1 MAGKAQM
8 LDSAPLFLLNEVVHD
23 APAGILVDM
32 DGVFIDVVLQVE
44 VKILHLTLLQLLKD
58 FGGVIVLRQHMAGEL
73 GRQIKALQ
81 RVLFQTGAHHRLGLV
96 LHAVS

>member
-32 DGVFIDVVLQVE
+32 DGVFIDVVLQIE
-44 VKILHLTLLQLLKD
+44 VKILHLIL
-58 FGGVIVLRQHMAGEL
+58 
-73 GRQIKALQ
+73 
-81 RVLFQTGAHHRLGLV
+81 
-96 LHAVS
+96 